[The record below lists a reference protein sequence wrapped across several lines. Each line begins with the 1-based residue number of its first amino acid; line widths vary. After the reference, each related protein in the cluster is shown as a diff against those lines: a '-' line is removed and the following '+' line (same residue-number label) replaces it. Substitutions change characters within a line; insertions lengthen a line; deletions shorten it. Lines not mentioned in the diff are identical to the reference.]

1 MNIAVILAG
10 GVGAR
15 LGAGIPKQFVEVLGK
30 PVIVYT
36 IEKFNSHPEI
46 DAIEVVCVE
55 DYIDILKGLII
66 KFDLEKVKYVVKGG
80 AVFQDSVINGVNGLK
95 DVAGDEDVLLI
106 HWAAS
111 PFISHE
117 EISDAIRVCKE
128 KGNSI
133 AAFPAYLLYGL
144 KSDNGASTTKGIDRD
159 SFMIMNAPQC
169 FKYGY
174 VKQLYDEAARTG
186 MLEKVEPH
194 TTTLMYAMGRE
205 IFFSKGNQNSIKIT
219 TKEDIDMF
227 LGYLLAQKYKNEHR
241 EV

>member
-10 GVGAR
+10 GVGSR

-30 PVIVYT
+30 PVIAYT
-36 IEKFNSHPEI
+36 IEKFNCHPEI

-55 DYIDILKGLII
+55 DYIEVLQTLVKTYQLN
-66 KFDLEKVKYVVKGG
+66 KVKCVVKGG
-80 AVFQDSVINGVNGLK
+80 ADFQNSVINGIKGLEGIAGED
-95 DVAGDEDVLLI
+95 DVILI

-117 EISDAIRVCKE
+117 EITDAIKVCSQ

-133 AAFPAYLLYGL
+133 AAFPAYLLYGF
-144 KSDNGASTTKGIDRD
+144 KSKAGDSSDKLLDRD
-159 SFMIMNAPQC
+159 SFMVMNAPQC
-169 FKYGY
+169 FKYSY
-174 VKQLYDEAARTG
+174 AKQLYKEAEETG
-186 MLEKVEPH
+186 MLDKVEPH

-205 IFFSKGNQNSIKIT
+205 IFFSKGSQNSIKIT

-227 LGYLLAQKYKNEHR
+227 LGYLLAQKYR
-241 EV
+241 EEQSEQ